1 MFLEE
6 NIVCDLLRVMSD
18 YFLEGE
24 EILTGIP
31 IKSIKNGDKQ
41 VLVKNNVVNEPWIYA
56 SGILKLISQE

>member
-24 EILTGIP
+24 EILTQIP

-41 VLVKNNVVNEPWIYA
+41 VLVKNNVVNELWIYA